1 MRTLGRK
8 HITLIIAVA
17 MVLFVSVS
25 ATLAYFSDYDTAQG
39 EKTLVLSGQTTI
51 EETPKDDS
59 KDIKITNVS
68 KDDVDMVVRVRVIGP
83 VKIDFNPGTGWVQK
97 QQDDEWWYYNKVL
110 AKGESTSNLFAGWK
124 IPENSDLENFDVVV
138 VHESAIAT
146 YDGNKVAKPAGWDY
160 IPVIEAK

>member
-39 EKTLVLSGQTTI
+39 EKTLVLSGQTAI
-51 EETPKDDS
+51 DEDPHDDY

-83 VKIDFNPGTGWVQK
+83 VKINFTKEAGWEQK
-97 QQDDEWWYYNKVL
+97 GEWWYYNKVL
-110 AKGESTSNLFAGWK
+110 AKGESTSNLHAGWE
-124 IPENSDLENFDVVV
+124 IPEDSDLENFDVVV
-138 VHESAIAT
+138 VNECVQVT
-146 YDGNKVAKPAGWDY
+146 YDDNVIDYPDGW
-160 IPVIEAK
+160 PKGFLKS

>member
-8 HITLIIAVA
+8 QITLIIAVA

-59 KDIKITNVS
+59 KDITIKNVS

-83 VKIDFNPGTGWVQK
+83 VTINFNPGAGWEQNG
-97 QQDDEWWYYNKVL
+97 DWWYYNKVL
-110 AKGESTSNLFAGWK
+110 AKGESTSNLHAGWE
-124 IPENSDLENFDVVV
+124 IPENSDIGNFDVVV

-146 YDGNKVAKPAGWDY
+146 YDGNKVAKPEGWDY

>member
-8 HITLIIAVA
+8 QITLIIAVA

-51 EETPKDDS
+51 EETPKDNS
-59 KDIKITNVS
+59 KDITIKNVS

-83 VKIDFNPGTGWVQK
+83 VTINFNPGAGWEQNG
-97 QQDDEWWYYNKVL
+97 DWWYYNKVL

-124 IPENSDLENFDVVV
+124 IPEDSDLENFDVVV

-146 YDGNKVAKPAGWDY
+146 YDGNKVAKPEGWDY

>member
-8 HITLIIAVA
+8 QITLIIAVA

-51 EETPKDDS
+51 EENPKDDS

-83 VKIDFNPGTGWVQK
+83 VTINFNPGAGWEQNG
-97 QQDDEWWYYNKVL
+97 EWWYYNKVL

-124 IPENSDLENFDVVV
+124 IPKDSDLENFDVVV

>member
-8 HITLIIAVA
+8 QITLIIAVA

-59 KDIKITNVS
+59 KNVS
-68 KDDVDMVVRVRVIGP
+68 TNDVDMVVRVRVVGP
-83 VKIDFNPGTGWVQK
+83 VTINFNPGAGWEQNG
-97 QQDDEWWYYNKVL
+97 DWWYYNKVL
-110 AKGESTSNLFAGWK
+110 AKGESTSNLHAGWE

-146 YDGNKVAKPAGWDY
+146 YDGNKVAKPEGWDY

>member
-8 HITLIIAVA
+8 QITLIIAVA

-51 EETPKDDS
+51 EETPKDNF

-68 KDDVDMVVRVRVIGP
+68 KYDVDMVVRVRVIGP
-83 VKIDFNPGTGWVQK
+83 VKIDFNPGAGWEQNG
-97 QQDDEWWYYNKVL
+97 DWWYYNKVL
-110 AKGESTSNLFAGWK
+110 AKDESTSNLHAEWK

-146 YDGNKVAKPAGWDY
+146 YDGNKVAKPEGWDY

>member
-8 HITLIIAVA
+8 QITLIIAVA

-59 KDIKITNVS
+59 KDITIKNVS

-83 VKIDFNPGTGWVQK
+83 VTINFNPGAGWEQNG
-97 QQDDEWWYYNKVL
+97 DWWYYNKVL
-110 AKGESTSNLFAGWK
+110 AKGESTSNLHAGWE

>member
-8 HITLIIAVA
+8 QITLIIAVA

-59 KDIKITNVS
+59 KDITIKNVS

-83 VKIDFNPGTGWVQK
+83 VTINFNPGAGWEQNG
-97 QQDDEWWYYNKVL
+97 DWWYYNKVL
-110 AKGESTSNLFAGWK
+110 AKGESTSNLHAGWE
-124 IPENSDLENFDVVV
+124 IPENSDIENFDVVV